1 VANPGPRRSSG
12 LFCATVFDSWTNLTV
27 ETTSESC
34 SDCALGV
41 QQLELNST
49 FGYLSE
55 IAVEFSSTTKSCG
68 STGYAYTSPT
78 PVALNG
84 TATSSTTAT
93 ATPCADTY
101 TILAGDNC
109 NTIAKAQNVSTFSL
123 LYENNL
129 EAYCADFPA
138 VGTSICLPGQCN
150 VYTVAVNDTCRSI
163 IASVPGDITLT
174 QLSSW
179 NPNINIGCGNLGQ
192 LVDTEICISPVGG
205 LPPATL
211 PAQTTG
217 ITTVA

>member
-1 VANPGPRRSSG
+1 MANPGPRRSSG

-138 VGTSICLPGQCN
+138 VGTSICLPVQCN